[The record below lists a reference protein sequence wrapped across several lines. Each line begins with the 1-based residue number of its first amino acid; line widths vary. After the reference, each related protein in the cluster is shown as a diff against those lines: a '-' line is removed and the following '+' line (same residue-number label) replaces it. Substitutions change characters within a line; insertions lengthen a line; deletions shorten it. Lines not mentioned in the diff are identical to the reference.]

1 MASPARRGS
10 IGLDGA
16 ESKFCDLS
24 VRLLVLNVVCAN
36 EETHRFMQG
45 RGLTVGQV
53 DRTLRVFATA
63 DTIDLS
69 NNEID
74 KIPASIPSEVVTLDI
89 SFNSIASIQG
99 IERLKFVQELH
110 LAFNRLDDVSA
121 LEFCPQLVRVNL
133 SGNRLFNTKGLETLE
148 FLENLDMS
156 DNLIEFPEALRA
168 LSLNQNLTHLTIRG
182 NPLSQKPGYH
192 VPMLDMIPS
201 LLMLD
206 DKKMR
211 STTKYKTKDVSTT
224 KSLSY
229 SRIYDDKKQFVIHK
243 QIRPR
248 PATTVQPLLPGD
260 AASKYDGTMFLPP
273 PIEPTH
279 ERARAALQK
288 YQYGARPISPPP
300 APLSPSMS
308 RTHNSPSKHRTA
320 PYLSMYDRLAQ
331 SNGIPITR
339 PITPTVKPIPDPNPQ
354 PSKPDISMLTRLRG
368 EEKNGDVPLQK
379 SANASSNDSG
389 RKTTGV
395 STPRNSTASRK
406 PISRQEPQ
414 QQHRAP
420 PNANGSS
427 VRRSSIRSATPTPTG
442 HVLDDKQRN
451 VLSVIQ
457 NLIEHKR
464 QTLATLGNQKTG
476 TTGNTTPSREYNLAG
491 QSVR

>member
-1 MASPARRGS
+1 MASSARRGS

-24 VRLLVLNVVCAN
+24 
-36 EETHRFMQG
+36 G
-45 RGLTVGQV
+45 RGLTVEQV

-69 NNEID
+69 NNELD

-99 IERLKFVQELH
+99 IARLKFVQELH

-121 LEFCPQLVRVNL
+121 LEFCPRLVHVNL
-133 SGNRLFNTKGLETLE
+133 SGNRLFSTKGLETLE
-148 FLENLDMS
+148 FLETLDMS
-156 DNLIEFPEALRA
+156 DNLIELPEALRA

-211 STTKYKTKDVSTT
+211 NTAKYKTKDVLAT

-288 YQYGARPISPPP
+288 YQHGARPMTPPP
-300 APLSPSMS
+300 APISPSMS
-308 RTHNSPSKHRTA
+308 RAPNSPSTHRAA

-339 PITPTVKPIPDPNPQ
+339 PITPTVKPIPDPNPE
-354 PSKPDISMLTRLRG
+354 PSKPDIPTLTRLRG
-368 EEKNGDVPLQK
+368 EEKNGGAPLQN
-379 SANASSNDSG
+379 SVNASSNGNS
-389 RKTTGV
+389 RIATGV
-395 STPRNSTASRK
+395 STPRHSTASRRSV
-406 PISRQEPQ
+406 SRQEPQ
-414 QQHRAP
+414 QQQRRTP
-420 PNANGSS
+420 PDALVKRSS
-427 VRRSSIRSATPTPTG
+427 VRSTTPTPTG

-464 QTLATLGNQKTG
+464 QTLAALGNQKTG
-476 TTGNTTPSREYNLAG
+476 TTGSSTHSREYNL
-491 QSVR
+491 VR